1 MKKFARLL
9 SMVLAVATV
18 LTLCVGAFDYVDAA
32 DIDES
37 KVDAVNAVY
46 DWGIMQGNN
55 KGEFNPKGLL
65 TRDEMSKIMY
75 AMKEIGLDVESYYGG
90 FLTAAFVDAAKVPA
104 WSKNYMGYAYIEN
117 IFVGN
122 AKKEINALGNLSYVQ
137 ATIVLLRALGADR
150 MYGFDNNPEGVK
162 ITYVVDGKTYN
173 LFEGPKW
180 FENAVS
186 YGAKYTL
193 FKGLDITD
201 FNANI
206 TREDVAVMIKNAVDY
221 AVKHFGERFFSL
233 SEKVEGVVIG
243 TETKD
248 KVDYFKFASSKELYP
263 IGDLNVADF
272 MGKKVEFY
280 TEGEDEEKQIV
291 SAIKSLDKGVVNT
304 TVGAIDIDEKD
315 DSIDEKDGYYRAD
328 EKNFAKIAE
337 VKTAYLFKNN
347 TMKGEPV
354 QVQPDST
361 LAKELQRQLTS
372 ELKNGLGFEAITLI
386 NNGDSIS
393 VIYNPVVF
401 IDGKFVKS
409 IGGIKREHKDN
420 KYTGKYY
427 VTYNGNDLYV
437 PMKKLDDNA
446 WLAVRVNGNEVEVV
460 GTPKTIDVADID
472 ASVKGGNYTFT
483 YKGEKM
489 TVVTAKNAVLG
500 DVTMLSGNAD
510 MFDKIAGKDAK
521 TMNALVYGNLILGVS
536 NKPTALEL
544 GTYAY
549 VLDVTTTAS
558 AGNKIYVVKAL
569 VNAEIK
575 EIIVKP
581 SKKTGVNVEPVVGN
595 VYDYSLLTEE
605 KFGED
610 CEKEY
615 GLKKGDVVLTNG
627 TNVTLDKW
635 NETDFDAT
643 KHSDKVVVVYNKD
656 LDTVI
661 DATKLIAKDGVVTLE
676 GEEIFEGALHI
687 YKGAKYILIW
697 IQYK

>member
-37 KVDAVNAVY
+37 KVKAVNAVY

-90 FLTAAFVDAAKVPA
+90 FLAAAFVDAAKVPA
-104 WSKNYMGYAYIEN
+104 WSRNYLGYAYIEN

-150 MYGFDNNPEGVK
+150 TYGYGDNNPNPEGMK

-180 FENAVS
+180 FKNAVS
-186 YGAKYTL
+186 YGGQYKL
-193 FKGLDITD
+193 FKGLDIAD

-248 KVDYFKFASSKELYP
+248 KVDYFKFAGSEELYP

-280 TEGEDEEKQIV
+280 TEGEGKEMQIV
-291 SAIKSLDKGVVNT
+291 SAIKSLDKGVVAT
-304 TVGAIDIDEKD
+304 TVGAIEIKD
-315 DSIDEKDGYYRAD
+315 DHYVVNGK
-328 EKNFAKIAE
+328 KLAKIAD

-354 QVQPDST
+354 QPAGT
-361 LAKELQRQLTS
+361 LAEELQGQLKS
-372 ELKNGLGFEAITLI
+372 ELEYGLGFEPITLI

-401 IDGKFVKS
+401 IDGKFVNKPKEEGGK
-409 IGGIKREHKDN
+409 IGGIKREVKDN

-427 VTYNGNDLYV
+427 VTYNGKDLYV

-446 WLAVRVNGNEVEVV
+446 WLAVSLNGNEVEVA
-460 GTPKTIDVADID
+460 GTLTTIDVADIN
-472 ASVKGGNYTFT
+472 ASVNGGNFKFT

-489 TVVTAKNAVLG
+489 TVVSSDKAVLG
-500 DVTMLSGNAD
+500 TIQPLNGDAELFGI
-510 MFDKIAGKDAK
+510 IASDASK
-521 TMNALVYGNLILGVS
+521 KMNALVYGNLILGVS
-536 NKPTALEL
+536 KKAEAPDLL
-544 GTYAY
+544 DYAY

-558 AGNKIYVVKAL
+558 AGETIYVVRAL
-569 VNAEIK
+569 VNNEDK
-575 EIIVKP
+575 TFVVKAAGIDGKP
-581 SKKTGVNVEPVVGN
+581 MENY
-595 VYDYSLLTEE
+595 VYTYKLAGDKDE
-605 KFGED
+605 
-610 CEKEY
+610 
-615 GLKKGDVVLTNG
+615 GLKPGDVKLGGG
-627 TNVTLDKW
+627 TYVDLKAWDKD
-635 NETDFDAT
+635 DFDA
-643 KHSDKVVVVYNKD
+643 KEIKDKVVVVYNKD
-656 LDTVI
+656 LGKVE
-661 DATKLIAKDGVVTLE
+661 DATKLIAKKGVITLD
-676 GEEIFEGALHI
+676 GEEI
-687 YKGAKYILIW
+687 YKGALKYFDMAGYLF
-697 IQYK
+697 IQYATK

>member
-186 YGAKYTL
+186 YGAKYKL
-193 FKGLDITD
+193 FKGLDIAD

-206 TREDVAVMIKNAVDY
+206 TREDVAVMIYNAVDHAPY
-221 AVKHFGERFFSL
+221 AFKL
-233 SEKVEGVVIG
+233 AEKVEGVVIG
-243 TETKD
+243 TKQND
-248 KVDYFKFASSKELYP
+248 KKVDCFEFANGELYP
-263 IGDLNVADF
+263 IGDLKVADF
-272 MGKKVEFY
+272 MGKKVEFCV
-280 TEGEDEEKQIV
+280 EPAEPKEDRKVV

-304 TVGAIDIDEKD
+304 TVGA
-315 DSIDEKDGYYRAD
+315 IDEKDGYYRAD

-347 TMKGEPV
+347 TMKGAEV
-354 QVQPDST
+354 AIDVLKD
-361 LAKELQRQLTS
+361 
-372 ELKNGLGFEAITLI
+372 ELKAEQNGLGFEAITLI

-401 IDGKFVKS
+401 IDGNFVKS
-409 IGGIKREHKDN
+409 IGGIKREVKDN

-427 VTYNGNDLYV
+427 VTYNRNDLYV

-460 GTPKTIDVADID
+460 GTPKTIDVADIN

-483 YKGEKM
+483 YKGEEM

-500 DVTMLSGNAD
+500 NVTMLSKDAD
-510 MFDKIAGKDAK
+510 MFDKIASKDAK
-521 TMNALVYGNLILGVS
+521 TLNALVYGNLILGVS
-536 NKPTALEL
+536 KKAEAPKPL

-558 AGNKIYVVKAL
+558 AGNTIYVVKAL

-575 EIIVKP
+575 TIIVKAA
-581 SKKTGVNVEPVVGN
+581 GVEGTPVVGN
-595 VYDYSLLTEE
+595 VYEYSLQAKDT
-605 KFGED
+605 D
-610 CEKEY
+610 D
-615 GLKKGDVVLTNG
+615 LKKGDVVLTNG
-627 TNVTLDKW
+627 TEVKLDDW
-635 NETDFDAT
+635 NEKNFDAT
-643 KHSDKVVVVYNKD
+643 KLSDKVVVVYNKD

-676 GEEIFEGALHI
+676 GEEIYEGALRI

>member
-186 YGAKYTL
+186 YGAKYKL
-193 FKGLDITD
+193 FKGLDIAD
-201 FNANI
+201 FNANT
-206 TREDVAVMIKNAVDY
+206 TREDVAVMIYNAVDHAPY
-221 AVKHFGERFFSL
+221 AFKL
-233 SEKVEGVVIG
+233 AEKVEGVVIG
-243 TETKD
+243 TKQND
-248 KVDYFKFASSKELYP
+248 KKVDCFEFANGELYP
-263 IGDLNVADF
+263 IGDLKVADF
-272 MGKKVEFY
+272 MGKKVEFCV
-280 TEGEDEEKQIV
+280 EPAEPKEDRKVV

-304 TVGAIDIDEKD
+304 TVGA
-315 DSIDEKDGYYRAD
+315 IDEKDGYYRAD

-347 TMKGEPV
+347 TMKGAEV
-354 QVQPDST
+354 AIDVLKD
-361 LAKELQRQLTS
+361 
-372 ELKNGLGFEAITLI
+372 ELKAEQNGLGFEAITLI

-401 IDGKFVKS
+401 IDGNFVKS
-409 IGGIKREHKDN
+409 IGGIKREVKDN

-427 VTYNGNDLYV
+427 VTYNRNDLYV

-460 GTPKTIDVADID
+460 GTPKTIDVADIN

-483 YKGEKM
+483 YKGEEM

-500 DVTMLSGNAD
+500 NVTMLSKDAD
-510 MFDKIAGKDAK
+510 MFDKIASKDAK
-521 TMNALVYGNLILGVS
+521 TLNALVYGNLILGVS
-536 NKPTALEL
+536 KKAEAPKPL

-558 AGNKIYVVKAL
+558 AGNTIYVVKAL

-575 EIIVKP
+575 TIIVKAA
-581 SKKTGVNVEPVVGN
+581 GVEGTPVVGN
-595 VYDYSLLTEE
+595 VYEYSLQAKDT
-605 KFGED
+605 D
-610 CEKEY
+610 D
-615 GLKKGDVVLTNG
+615 LKKGDVVLTNG
-627 TNVTLDKW
+627 TEVKLDDW
-635 NETDFDAT
+635 NEKNFDAT
-643 KHSDKVVVVYNKD
+643 KLSDKVVVVYNKD

-676 GEEIFEGALHI
+676 GEEIYEGALRI

>member
-37 KVDAVNAVY
+37 KVKAVNAVY

-75 AMKEIGLDVESYYGG
+75 AMKEVGLDVESYYGG

-137 ATIVLLRALGADR
+137 ATIVLLRAMGVEGTYKA
-150 MYGFDNNPEGVK
+150 NNTE
-162 ITYVVDGKTYN
+162 YN

-180 FENAVS
+180 FTNAIS
-186 YGAKYTL
+186 YGAANKL
-193 FKGLDITD
+193 FKGLDIAD

-206 TREDVAVMIKNAVDY
+206 TREDVAVMIYNAV
-221 AVKHFGERFFSL
+221 AAKPRAFQL
-233 SEKVEGVVIG
+233 AEKVEGVVIG
-243 TETKD
+243 TKQND
-248 KVDYFKFASSKELYP
+248 KKVDCFEFANGELYP
-263 IGDLNVADF
+263 IGDLKVADF
-272 MGKKVEFY
+272 MGKKVEFCV
-280 TEGEDEEKQIV
+280 EDGKVV

-304 TVGAIDIDEKD
+304 TVGAID
-315 DSIDEKDGYYRAD
+315 EKDGYYRAD
-328 EKNFAKIAE
+328 EKNFAKIAD

-347 TMKGEPV
+347 TMKGAEV
-354 QVQPDST
+354 AIDV
-361 LAKELQRQLTS
+361 LKAELEAEKE
-372 ELKNGLGFEAITLI
+372 GLGFEAITLI

-409 IGGIKREHKDN
+409 IGGIKREVKDK

-427 VTYNGNDLYV
+427 VSYKGNDLYV
-437 PMKKLDDNA
+437 PMSKLDDNA
-446 WLAVRVNGNEVEVV
+446 WLAVSLNGDTVEVA
-460 GTPKTIDVADID
+460 GTLTTIDVADIND
-472 ASVKGGNYTFT
+472 SVNGGNFKFT

-500 DVTMLSGNAD
+500 NVTMLSGNAD
-510 MFDKIAGKDAK
+510 MYAQIAGGDAK
-521 TMNALVYGNLILGVS
+521 KLNALVYGNLILGVS
-536 NKPTALEL
+536 KKAEAPKPL

-558 AGNKIYVVKAL
+558 AGNTIYVVKAL
-569 VNAEIK
+569 INAEIK
-575 EIIVKP
+575 TIIVKAA
-581 SKKTGVNVEPVVGN
+581 GVEGTPVVGN
-595 VYDYSLLTEE
+595 VYEYSLQAKDT
-605 KFGED
+605 D
-610 CEKEY
+610 D
-615 GLKKGDVVLTNG
+615 LKKGDVVLANG
-627 TNVTLDKW
+627 TKVTLKSW
-635 NETDFDAT
+635 YKKDFDAT
-643 KHSDKVVVVYNKD
+643 KLSDKVVVVYNKD

-676 GEEIFEGALHI
+676 GEEIYEGALS
-687 YKGAKYILIW
+687 YYEGAEYIF
-697 IQYK
+697 IQYATK

>member
-32 DIDES
+32 DIDKS
-37 KVDAVNAVY
+37 KVGAVNAVY

-65 TRDEMSKIMY
+65 TRDEMSKIIY
-75 AMKEIGLDVESYYGG
+75 AMKEIGLDVGSYYGG

-137 ATIVLLRALGADR
+137 ATIVLLRAMGVEGTYKA
-150 MYGFDNNPEGVK
+150 NNTE
-162 ITYVVDGKTYN
+162 YN

-180 FENAVS
+180 FMNAIS
-186 YGAKYTL
+186 YGAANKL
-193 FKGLDITD
+193 FKGLDIAD

-206 TREDVAVMIKNAVDY
+206 TREDVAVMIKNAV
-221 AVKHFGERFFSL
+221 AAKPRAFQL
-233 SEKVEGVVIG
+233 AEKVEGVVIG
-243 TETKD
+243 TKQND
-248 KVDYFKFASSKELYP
+248 KKVDCFEFANGELYP
-263 IGDLNVADF
+263 IGDLKVADF
-272 MGKKVEFY
+272 MGKKVEFCV
-280 TEGEDEEKQIV
+280 EPAEPKEDRKVV

-304 TVGAIDIDEKD
+304 TVGAID
-315 DSIDEKDGYYRAD
+315 EKDGYYRAD
-328 EKNFAKIAE
+328 EKNFAKIDD

-347 TMKGEPV
+347 TMKGEEV
-354 QVQPDST
+354 AIDV
-361 LAKELQRQLTS
+361 LKA
-372 ELKNGLGFEAITLI
+372 ELKAEQNGLGFEAITLI

-401 IDGKFVKS
+401 IDGNFVKS
-409 IGGIKREHKDN
+409 IGGIKREVKDK

-427 VTYNGNDLYV
+427 VSYKGNDLYV
-437 PMKKLDDNA
+437 PMSKLADNA
-446 WLAVRVNGNEVEVV
+446 WLAVSLNGDTVEVA
-460 GTPKTIDVADID
+460 GTLTTIDVADIN

-483 YKGEKM
+483 YKGEEM

-500 DVTMLSGNAD
+500 NVTMLSGDAD
-510 MFDKIAGKDAK
+510 MFAQIAGGSAK
-521 TMNALVYGNLILGVS
+521 KLNALVYGNLILGVS
-536 NKPTALEL
+536 DKPAAPQPL

-558 AGNKIYVVKAL
+558 AGNTIYVVKAL
-569 VNAEIK
+569 VNTEVK
-575 EIIVKP
+575 TLIVKAAAVDG
-581 SKKTGVNVEPVVGN
+581 TPVVGN
-595 VYDYSLLTEE
+595 VYDYSLLAKDNEE
-605 KFGED
+605 L
-610 CEKEY
+610 
-615 GLKKGDVVLTNG
+615 GLKKGDVVLANG
-627 TNVTLDKW
+627 TKVTLKSWDKK
-635 NETDFDAT
+635 DFDAT
-643 KHSDKVVVVYNKD
+643 KLSDKVVVVYNKD

-676 GEEIFEGALHI
+676 GEEIYEGALSI
-687 YKGAKYILIW
+687 YEGAEYIF
-697 IQYK
+697 IQYATK

>member
-37 KVDAVNAVY
+37 KVKAVNAVY

-75 AMKEIGLDVESYYGG
+75 AMKEYGLNVESYYGG

-150 MYGFDNNPEGVK
+150 TYKFDDNNPDGMMK

-186 YGAKYTL
+186 YGAKYKL
-193 FKGLDITD
+193 FKGLDIAD

-221 AVKHFGERFFSL
+221 ANEYFGERFFKL
-233 SEKVEGVVIG
+233 SEKVAGVVIG
-243 TETKD
+243 TKQND
-248 KVDYFKFASSKELYP
+248 KKVDCFEFANGELYP

-280 TEGEDEEKQIV
+280 TEGEEKQIV

-304 TVGAIDIDEKD
+304 TVGAID
-315 DSIDEKDGYYRAD
+315 EKDGYYRAD
-328 EKNFAKIAE
+328 EKNFAKIAD

-347 TMKGEPV
+347 TMKGAEV
-354 QVQPDST
+354 AIDV
-361 LAKELQRQLTS
+361 LKAEL
-372 ELKNGLGFEAITLI
+372 EAEKNGLGFEAITLI

-427 VTYNGNDLYV
+427 VTYNGNNLYV

-472 ASVKGGNYTFT
+472 ASVNSNNFKFT

-489 TVVTAKNAVLG
+489 TVVSSNKAVLG
-500 DVTMLSGNAD
+500 TIQPLSDDPAL
-510 MFDKIAGKDAK
+510 FDIIASEKSK
-521 TMNALVYGNLILGVS
+521 ELNALVYGNLILGVS
-536 NKPTALEL
+536 KKAEAPKPL

-575 EIIVKP
+575 TIIVKAA
-581 SKKTGVNVEPVVGN
+581 GVEGTPVVGN
-595 VYDYSLLTEE
+595 VYEYSLQAKDT
-605 KFGED
+605 D
-610 CEKEY
+610 D
-615 GLKKGDVVLTNG
+615 LKKGDVVLTNG
-627 TNVTLDKW
+627 TKVTLNDW
-635 NETDFDAT
+635 NEKDFDAT
-643 KHSDKVVVVYNKD
+643 KLSDKVVVVYNKD

-676 GEEIFEGALHI
+676 GEEIYEGALRI
-687 YKGAKYILIW
+687 YKGAEYILIW

>member
-37 KVDAVNAVY
+37 KVKAVNAVY

-75 AMKEIGLDVESYYGG
+75 AMKEVGLDVESYYGG

-104 WSKNYMGYAYIEN
+104 WSRNYMGYAYIEN

-150 MYGFDNNPEGVK
+150 YGFDNNPEGMK

-186 YGAKYTL
+186 YGAKYKL
-193 FKGLDITD
+193 FKGLDIAD
-201 FNANI
+201 FNASI
-206 TREDVAVMIKNAVDY
+206 TREDVAVMIKNAVESNPHVFQL
-221 AVKHFGERFFSL
+221 A
-233 SEKVEGVVIG
+233 EKVEGVVIG
-243 TETKD
+243 TKQND
-248 KVDYFKFASSKELYP
+248 KKVDCFEFANGNLYP
-263 IGDLNVADF
+263 IGDLKVADF
-272 MGKKVEFY
+272 MGKKVEFCV
-280 TEGEDEEKQIV
+280 EDGKVV

-304 TVGAIDIDEKD
+304 TVGAID
-315 DSIDEKDGYYRAD
+315 EKDGYYRAD
-328 EKNFAKIAE
+328 EKNFAKIAD

-347 TMKGEPV
+347 TMKGAEV
-354 QVQPDST
+354 AIDV
-361 LAKELQRQLTS
+361 LKAELEAEQ
-372 ELKNGLGFEAITLI
+372 NGLGFEAITLI

-401 IDGKFVKS
+401 IDGNFVKS
-409 IGGIKREHKDN
+409 IGGIKREVKDK

-427 VTYNGNDLYV
+427 VSYKGNDLYV
-437 PMKKLDDNA
+437 PMSKLADNA
-446 WLAVRVNGNEVEVV
+446 WLAVSLNGDTVEVA
-460 GTPKTIDVADID
+460 GTLTTIDVADIN

-483 YKGEKM
+483 YKGEEM

-500 DVTMLSGNAD
+500 NVTMLSGDAD
-510 MFDKIAGKDAK
+510 MFAQIAGGDAK
-521 TMNALVYGNLILGVS
+521 KLNALVYGNLILGVS
-536 NKPTALEL
+536 AKPEAPKPL

-558 AGNKIYVVKAL
+558 AGNTIYVVKAL
-569 VNAEIK
+569 INAEIK
-575 EIIVKP
+575 TIIVKAA
-581 SKKTGVNVEPVVGN
+581 GVEGTPVVGN
-595 VYDYSLLTEE
+595 VYEYSLLAKDNEE
-605 KFGED
+605 L
-610 CEKEY
+610 
-615 GLKKGDVVLTNG
+615 GLKKGDVVLANG
-627 TNVTLDKW
+627 MKVTLKSWDKK
-635 NETDFDAT
+635 DFDAT
-643 KHSDKVVVVYNKD
+643 KLSDKVVVVYNKD

-676 GEEIFEGALHI
+676 GVEIYEGALG
-687 YKGAKYILIW
+687 YYEGAEYIF
-697 IQYK
+697 IQYATK

>member
-193 FKGLDITD
+193 FKGLDIAD

-248 KVDYFKFASSKELYP
+248 KVDYFKFASRKELYP

-280 TEGEDEEKQIV
+280 TEGEDKEMQIV

-304 TVGAIDIDEKD
+304 TVGAIDIDKKD
-315 DSIDEKDGYYRAD
+315 DHIDEKDGYYRAD
-328 EKNFAKIAE
+328 GKKFAKIAD

-354 QVQPDST
+354 QPDGT
-361 LAKELQRQLTS
+361 LVEELQGQLES
-372 ELKNGLGFEAITLI
+372 ELKYGLGFEAITLI

-401 IDGKFVKS
+401 IDGEFVKS

-427 VTYNGNDLYV
+427 VGDPENPLYV
-437 PMKKLDDNA
+437 PVKKLDDNA
-446 WLAVRVNGNEVEVV
+446 WLAVSRNGNEVEVA
-460 GTPKTIDVADID
+460 GTLTTIDVADIN
-472 ASVKGGNYTFT
+472 ASVKGSNYTFT

-489 TVVTAKNAVLG
+489 TVVSSNKAVLG
-500 DVTMLSGNAD
+500 TIQTLS
-510 MFDKIAGKDAK
+510 KDADLFDIIARDPK
-521 TMNALVYGNLILGVS
+521 DDSEPMNALTTNALVYGNLILGVS
-536 NKPTALEL
+536 KKAEAPKPL
-544 GTYAY
+544 GPYAY

-558 AGNKIYVVKAL
+558 AGNTIYVVKAL

-575 EIIVKP
+575 TIIVKAA
-581 SKKTGVNVEPVVGN
+581 GVEGTPVVGN
-595 VYDYSLLTEE
+595 VYEYSLQAKDT
-605 KFGED
+605 D
-610 CEKEY
+610 D
-615 GLKKGDVVLTNG
+615 LKKGDVVLTNG
-627 TNVTLDKW
+627 TEAKLADW
-635 NETDFDAT
+635 NEKDFDAT
-643 KHSDKVVVVYNKD
+643 KLSDKVVVVYNKD

-676 GEEIFEGALHI
+676 GEEIYEGALRI
-687 YKGAKYILIW
+687 YKGDKYILIW

>member
-32 DIDES
+32 DIDKS
-37 KVDAVNAVY
+37 KVGAVNAVY

-65 TRDEMSKIMY
+65 TRDEMSKIIY
-75 AMKEIGLDVESYYGG
+75 AMKEIGLDVGSYYGG

-137 ATIVLLRALGADR
+137 ATIVLLRAMGVEGTYKA
-150 MYGFDNNPEGVK
+150 NNTE
-162 ITYVVDGKTYN
+162 YN

-180 FENAVS
+180 FMNAIS
-186 YGAKYTL
+186 YGAANKL
-193 FKGLDITD
+193 FKGLDIAD

-206 TREDVAVMIKNAVDY
+206 TREDVAVMIKNAV
-221 AVKHFGERFFSL
+221 AAKPRAFQL
-233 SEKVEGVVIG
+233 AEKVEGVVIG
-243 TETKD
+243 TKQND
-248 KVDYFKFASSKELYP
+248 KKVDCFEFANGELYP
-263 IGDLNVADF
+263 IGDLKVADF
-272 MGKKVEFY
+272 MGKKVEFCV
-280 TEGEDEEKQIV
+280 EPAEPKEDRKVV

-304 TVGAIDIDEKD
+304 TVGAID
-315 DSIDEKDGYYRAD
+315 EKDGYYRAD
-328 EKNFAKIAE
+328 EKNFAKIDD

-347 TMKGEPV
+347 TMKGAEV
-354 QVQPDST
+354 DIDV
-361 LAKELQRQLTS
+361 LKA
-372 ELKNGLGFEAITLI
+372 ELKAEQNGLGFEAITLI

-401 IDGKFVKS
+401 IDGNFVKS
-409 IGGIKREHKDN
+409 IGGIKREVKDK

-427 VTYNGNDLYV
+427 VSYKGNDLYV
-437 PMKKLDDNA
+437 PMSKLADNA
-446 WLAVRVNGNEVEVV
+446 WLAVSLNGDTVEVA
-460 GTPKTIDVADID
+460 GTLTTIDVADIN

-483 YKGEKM
+483 YKGEEM

-500 DVTMLSGNAD
+500 NVTMLSGDAD
-510 MFDKIAGKDAK
+510 MFAQIAGGSAK
-521 TMNALVYGNLILGVS
+521 KLNALVYGNLILGVS
-536 NKPTALEL
+536 DKPAAPQPL

-558 AGNKIYVVKAL
+558 AGNTIYVVKAL
-569 VNAEIK
+569 VNTEVK
-575 EIIVKP
+575 TLIVKAAAVDG
-581 SKKTGVNVEPVVGN
+581 TPVVGN
-595 VYDYSLLTEE
+595 VYDYSLLAKDNEE
-605 KFGED
+605 L
-610 CEKEY
+610 
-615 GLKKGDVVLTNG
+615 GLKKGDVVLANG
-627 TNVTLDKW
+627 TKVTLKSWDKK
-635 NETDFDAT
+635 DFDAT
-643 KHSDKVVVVYNKD
+643 KLSDKVVVVYNKD

-676 GEEIFEGALHI
+676 GEEIYEGALSI
-687 YKGAKYILIW
+687 YEGAEYIF
-697 IQYK
+697 IQYATK

>member
-75 AMKEIGLDVESYYGG
+75 AMKEVGLDVESYYGG

-186 YGAKYTL
+186 YGAKYKL
-193 FKGLDITD
+193 FKGLDIAD

-206 TREDVAVMIKNAVDY
+206 TREDVAVMIKNAVDHAPY
-221 AVKHFGERFFSL
+221 AFQL
-233 SEKVEGVVIG
+233 AEKVEGVVIG
-243 TETKD
+243 TKQND
-248 KVDYFKFASSKELYP
+248 KKVDCFEFASGELYP
-263 IGDLNVADF
+263 IGDLKVADF
-272 MGKKVEFY
+272 IGKKVEFCV
-280 TEGEDEEKQIV
+280 EPAEPKEDRKVV

-304 TVGAIDIDEKD
+304 TVGAID
-315 DSIDEKDGYYRAD
+315 EKDGYYRAD
-328 EKNFAKIAE
+328 EKNFAKIAD

-347 TMKGEPV
+347 TMKGAEV
-354 QVQPDST
+354 EIDV
-361 LAKELQRQLTS
+361 LKA
-372 ELKNGLGFEAITLI
+372 ELKAEQNGLGFEAITLI

-401 IDGKFVKS
+401 IDGNFVKS
-409 IGGIKREHKDN
+409 IGGIKREVKDN

-427 VTYNGNDLYV
+427 VTYNRNDLYV

-460 GTPKTIDVADID
+460 GTPKTIDVADIN

-483 YKGEKM
+483 YKDEEM

-500 DVTMLSGNAD
+500 NVTMLSKDAD
-510 MFDKIAGKDAK
+510 MFDKIASKDAK
-521 TMNALVYGNLILGVS
+521 TLNALVYGNLILGVS
-536 NKPTALEL
+536 KKAEAPKPL

-558 AGNKIYVVKAL
+558 AGNTIYVVKAL

-575 EIIVKP
+575 TIIVKAA
-581 SKKTGVNVEPVVGN
+581 GVEGTPVVGN
-595 VYDYSLLTEE
+595 VYEYSLLAKDNEE
-605 KFGED
+605 L
-610 CEKEY
+610 
-615 GLKKGDVVLTNG
+615 GLKKGDVVLANG
-627 TNVTLDKW
+627 TKVTLKSWDKK
-635 NETDFDAT
+635 DFDAT
-643 KHSDKVVVVYNKD
+643 KLSDKVVVVYNKD

-676 GEEIFEGALHI
+676 GEEIYEGALSI
-687 YKGAKYILIW
+687 YEGAEYILIW

>member
-90 FLTAAFVDAAKVPA
+90 FLTVAFVDAAKVPA

-193 FKGLDITD
+193 FKGLDIAD

-280 TEGEDEEKQIV
+280 TEGEDKEMQIV

-304 TVGAIDIDEKD
+304 TVGAIDIDKKD
-315 DSIDEKDGYYRAD
+315 DHIDEKDGYYRAD
-328 EKNFAKIAE
+328 GKKFAKIAD

-354 QVQPDST
+354 QPDGT
-361 LAKELQRQLTS
+361 LVEELQGQLES
-372 ELKNGLGFEAITLI
+372 ELKYGLGFEAITLI

-401 IDGKFVKS
+401 IDGKFVNKPENEGGL
-409 IGGIKREHKDN
+409 GGIKREVENN

-427 VTYNGNDLYV
+427 VGDPKNPLYV

-460 GTPKTIDVADID
+460 GTPKTIDVADITVN
-472 ASVKGGNYTFT
+472 VKGSNFTFT

-489 TVVTAKNAVLG
+489 TVVSSDEAVLG
-500 DVTMLSGNAD
+500 TIQTLSGDAEL
-510 MFDKIAGKDAK
+510 FGIIANNDASDDWK
-521 TMNALVYGNLILGVS
+521 KLNALVYGNLILGVS
-536 NKPTALEL
+536 QKAEAPKPL

-558 AGNKIYVVKAL
+558 AGETIYVVRAL
-569 VNAEIK
+569 VNNEDKTFA
-575 EIIVKP
+575 VKAA
-581 SKKTGVNVEPVVGN
+581 GVEGTPVVGN
-595 VYDYSLLTEE
+595 VYEYSLQPKDT
-605 KFGED
+605 D
-610 CEKEY
+610 D
-615 GLKKGDVVLTNG
+615 LKKGDVVLANG
-627 TNVTLDKW
+627 TKVTLKSWDKK
-635 NETDFDAT
+635 DFDAT
-643 KHSDKVVVVYNKD
+643 KLSDKVVVVYNKD

-676 GEEIFEGALHI
+676 GEEIYEGALSI
-687 YKGAKYILIW
+687 YEGAEYILIW
-697 IQYK
+697 SQYK

>member
-37 KVDAVNAVY
+37 KVKAVNAVY

-75 AMKEIGLDVESYYGG
+75 AMKEVGLDVESYYGG

-104 WSKNYMGYAYIEN
+104 WSRNYMGYAYIEN

-186 YGAKYTL
+186 YGAKYKL
-193 FKGLDITD
+193 FKGLDIAD

-206 TREDVAVMIKNAVDY
+206 TREDVAVMIKNAVESNPH
-221 AVKHFGERFFSL
+221 AFQL
-233 SEKVEGVVIG
+233 AEKVEGVVIS
-243 TETKD
+243 TKQND
-248 KVDYFKFASSKELYP
+248 KKVDCFEFANGNLYP
-263 IGDLNVADF
+263 IGDLKVADF
-272 MGKKVEFY
+272 MGKKVEFCV
-280 TEGEDEEKQIV
+280 EDGKVV

-304 TVGAIDIDEKD
+304 TVGAID
-315 DSIDEKDGYYRAD
+315 EKDGYYRAD
-328 EKNFAKIAE
+328 EKNFAKIAD

-347 TMKGEPV
+347 TMKGEEV
-354 QVQPDST
+354 AIDV
-361 LAKELQRQLTS
+361 LKAELEAEQ
-372 ELKNGLGFEAITLI
+372 NGLGFEAITLI

-409 IGGIKREHKDN
+409 IGGIKREVKDK

-437 PMKKLDDNA
+437 PMSKLADNA
-446 WLAVRVNGNEVEVV
+446 WLAVSQNGDTVEVA
-460 GTPKTIDVADID
+460 GTLTTIDVADIN

-489 TVVTAKNAVLG
+489 TVVTAENAVLG
-500 DVTMLSGNAD
+500 DVKKLSDDAV
-510 MFDKIAGKDAK
+510 MFAQIAGGDAK
-521 TMNALVYGNLILGVS
+521 KLNALVYGNLIIGVS
-536 NKPTALEL
+536 AKPEAPKPL

-558 AGNKIYVVKAL
+558 AGNTIYVVKAL

-575 EIIVKP
+575 TIIVKAA
-581 SKKTGVNVEPVVGN
+581 GVEGTPVVGN
-595 VYDYSLLTEE
+595 VYEYSLQAKDT
-605 KFGED
+605 D
-610 CEKEY
+610 D
-615 GLKKGDVVLTNG
+615 LKKGDVVLANG
-627 TNVTLDKW
+627 TPVTLRSWDEK
-635 NETDFDAT
+635 DFDAT
-643 KHSDKVVVVYNKD
+643 KLSDKVVVVYNKD

-676 GEEIFEGALHI
+676 GEEIYEGALSI
-687 YKGAKYILIW
+687 YKGTEYIF
-697 IQYK
+697 IQYATK

>member
-75 AMKEIGLDVESYYGG
+75 AMKEVGLDVESYYGG

-186 YGAKYTL
+186 YGAKYKL
-193 FKGLDITD
+193 FKGLDIAD

-206 TREDVAVMIKNAVDY
+206 TREDVAVMIKNAVDHAPY
-221 AVKHFGERFFSL
+221 AFQL
-233 SEKVEGVVIG
+233 AEKVEGVVIS
-243 TETKD
+243 TKQND
-248 KVDYFKFASSKELYP
+248 KKVDCFEFANGELYP
-263 IGDLNVADF
+263 IGDLKVADF
-272 MGKKVEFY
+272 MGKKVEFCV
-280 TEGEDEEKQIV
+280 EDGKVV

-304 TVGAIDIDEKD
+304 TVGAID
-315 DSIDEKDGYYRAD
+315 EKDGYYRAD
-328 EKNFAKIAE
+328 EKNFAKIAD

-347 TMKGEPV
+347 TMKGEEV
-354 QVQPDST
+354 AIDVLKD
-361 LAKELQRQLTS
+361 
-372 ELKNGLGFEAITLI
+372 ELKAEQNGLGFEAITLI
-386 NNGDSIS
+386 NNSDSIS

-401 IDGKFVKS
+401 IDGKFVES
-409 IGGIKREHKDN
+409 IGGIKREVKDN

-427 VTYNGNDLYV
+427 VSYKGNDLYV

-460 GTPKTIDVADID
+460 GTPKTIDVADIN

-489 TVVTAKNAVLG
+489 TVVTAENAVLG
-500 DVTMLSGNAD
+500 EVTKLSKNED
-510 MFDKIAGKDAK
+510 MFAKIASGDAK

-544 GTYAY
+544 DNYAY

-558 AGNKIYVVKAL
+558 AGNTIYVVRAL
-569 VNAEIK
+569 VNNEDK
-575 EIIVKP
+575 TFVVKAAGINGKP
-581 SKKTGVNVEPVVGN
+581 MENY
-595 VYDYSLLTEE
+595 VYTYKLAGD
-605 KFGED
+605 KD
-610 CEKEY
+610 KD
-615 GLKKGDVVLTNG
+615 LKPGDVMLGGG
-627 TNVTLDKW
+627 TYVDLKAWDKD
-635 NETDFDAT
+635 DFDA
-643 KHSDKVVVVYNKD
+643 KEIKDKVVVVYNKD
-656 LDTVI
+656 LGKVE
-661 DATKLIAKDGVVTLE
+661 DATKLIAKKGVITLD
-676 GEEIFEGALHI
+676 GEEI
-687 YKGAKYILIW
+687 YKGALKYFDMAGYLF
-697 IQYK
+697 IQYATK

>member
-32 DIDES
+32 DIDKS
-37 KVDAVNAVY
+37 KVGAVNAVY

-65 TRDEMSKIMY
+65 TRDEMSKIIY
-75 AMKEIGLDVESYYGG
+75 AMKEIGLDVGSYYGG

-137 ATIVLLRALGADR
+137 ATIVLLRAMGVEGTYKA
-150 MYGFDNNPEGVK
+150 NNTE
-162 ITYVVDGKTYN
+162 YN

-180 FENAVS
+180 FMNAIS
-186 YGAKYTL
+186 YGAANKL
-193 FKGLDITD
+193 FKGLDIAD

-206 TREDVAVMIKNAVDY
+206 TREDVAVMIYNAVS
-221 AVKHFGERFFSL
+221 AKPQAFQL
-233 SEKVEGVVIG
+233 AEKVEGVVIG

-248 KVDYFKFASSKELYP
+248 KVDYFKFASGKLYP
-263 IGDLNVADF
+263 IGDLKVADF
-272 MGKKVEFY
+272 MGKKVEFCV
-280 TEGEDEEKQIV
+280 EGPENDKKIV

-304 TVGAIDIDEKD
+304 TVGAID
-315 DSIDEKDGYYRAD
+315 EKDGYYRAD
-328 EKNFAKIAE
+328 EKNFAKIAD

-347 TMKGEPV
+347 TMKGEEV
-354 QVQPDST
+354 DIDV
-361 LAKELQRQLTS
+361 LRA
-372 ELKNGLGFEAITLI
+372 ELKAEQNGLGFEAITLI

-401 IDGKFVKS
+401 IDGNFVKS
-409 IGGIKREHKDN
+409 IGGIKREVKDK

-437 PMKKLDDNA
+437 PMSKLADNA
-446 WLAVRVNGNEVEVV
+446 WLAVSLNGDTVEVA
-460 GTPKTIDVADID
+460 GTLTTIDVADIN
-472 ASVKGGNYTFT
+472 ASVNGGNFKFT
-483 YKGEKM
+483 YKGEEM

-500 DVTMLSGNAD
+500 NVTMLSGNAD
-510 MFDKIAGKDAK
+510 MFAQIAGGDAK
-521 TMNALVYGNLILGVS
+521 KLNALVYGNLILGVS
-536 NKPTALEL
+536 KKAEAPKPL

-558 AGNKIYVVKAL
+558 AGNTIYVVKAL
-569 VNAEIK
+569 VNTEVK
-575 EIIVKP
+575 TLIVKAAAVDG
-581 SKKTGVNVEPVVGN
+581 TPVVGN
-595 VYDYSLLTEE
+595 VYEYSLLAKDNEE
-605 KFGED
+605 L
-610 CEKEY
+610 
-615 GLKKGDVVLTNG
+615 GLKKGDVVLANG
-627 TNVTLDKW
+627 TKVTLKSWDKK
-635 NETDFDAT
+635 DFDAT
-643 KHSDKVVVVYNKD
+643 KISDKVVVVYNKD

-676 GEEIFEGALHI
+676 GEEIYEGALG
-687 YKGAKYILIW
+687 YYEGAEYLF
-697 IQYK
+697 IQYATK